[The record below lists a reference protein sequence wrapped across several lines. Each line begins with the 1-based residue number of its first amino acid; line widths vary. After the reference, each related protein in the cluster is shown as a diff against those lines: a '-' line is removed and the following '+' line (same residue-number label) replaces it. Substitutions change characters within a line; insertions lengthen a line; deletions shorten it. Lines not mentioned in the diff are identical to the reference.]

1 MGCLIR
7 EKGVIMH
14 KILIADDDRDIVDV
28 LKLYLQNSNFD
39 TVICNN
45 GQEAIETI
53 ENDKIDL
60 ALLDIMMP
68 EKDGYEV
75 ATYIR
80 KNYNI
85 PIIFITAKNTPSE
98 VILGLDVG
106 ADDYITKPFNPLEV
120 IARINSAI
128 RRYYV
133 LNNSKQPDS
142 ILQVGNILIDKDKME
157 VRKDGISIPLTVTEY
172 RILYCLMKDPGK
184 VLTKKQI
191 CNYIYGDDYMQSDDN
206 SLSVHISKIRS
217 KLESENDN
225 TEYIKNVRGLGYK
238 FEKKQ

>member
-1 MGCLIR
+1 
-7 EKGVIMH
+7 MH

-133 LNNSKQPDS
+133 LNNSK
-142 ILQVGNILIDKDKME
+142 
-157 VRKDGISIPLTVTEY
+157 
-172 RILYCLMKDPGK
+172 
-184 VLTKKQI
+184 
-191 CNYIYGDDYMQSDDN
+191 
-206 SLSVHISKIRS
+206 
-217 KLESENDN
+217 
-225 TEYIKNVRGLGYK
+225 
-238 FEKKQ
+238 

>member
-68 EKDGYEV
+68 ETDGYEV

-85 PIIFITAKNTPSE
+85 PII
-98 VILGLDVG
+98 L
-106 ADDYITKPFNPLEV
+106 
-120 IARINSAI
+120 
-128 RRYYV
+128 
-133 LNNSKQPDS
+133 
-142 ILQVGNILIDKDKME
+142 
-157 VRKDGISIPLTVTEY
+157 
-172 RILYCLMKDPGK
+172 
-184 VLTKKQI
+184 
-191 CNYIYGDDYMQSDDN
+191 
-206 SLSVHISKIRS
+206 
-217 KLESENDN
+217 
-225 TEYIKNVRGLGYK
+225 
-238 FEKKQ
+238 

>member
-1 MGCLIR
+1 
-7 EKGVIMH
+7 MH

>member
-1 MGCLIR
+1 
-7 EKGVIMH
+7 MH

-98 VILGLDVG
+98 VILGLDIG

>member
-1 MGCLIR
+1 
-7 EKGVIMH
+7 MH

-191 CNYIYGDDYMQSDDN
+191 CNYIYGDDYMQSDNN